1 MESNRI
7 NPSNVSASTLLKPQ
21 PKPEPNAPKF
31 LQALAD
37 AVENPPP
44 RTLKAEPA
52 NLSRLVRPRS
62 HLDLVS
68 LNPVQTSYIP
78 EAAALEKVGKSRIVP
93 FVAGHGG

>member
-7 NPSNVSASTLLKPQ
+7 NPSNVPASTLLKPKS
-21 PKPEPNAPKF
+21 KPEPNAPKF

-37 AVENPPP
+37 AVENPPS

-62 HLDLVS
+62 HLELVS

-78 EAAALEKVGKSRIVP
+78 EAAVLEKVGKSRIVP
-93 FVAGHGG
+93 FVTGAH